1 MSGIRYGQKNQRGQS
16 DVEQLIEVKQHLK
29 NKWKIS
35 AHREPYLIFDKN
47 GKLLSIQ
54 KFVKKNT
61 NRSHI
66 IKNPDILWFDKYG
79 AWIIEM
85 DGDAHLN
92 RLSKDE
98 ERNNMFLNNGFKLI
112 IVRLYLYEKGF
123 DYIEYIDTKILEMI
137 K

>member
-92 RLSKDE
+92 LLSKDE

-112 IVRLYLYEKGF
+112 VVRLYLYEKGF
-123 DYIEYIDTKILEMI
+123 DYIEYIDTEILERL

>member
-54 KFVKKNT
+54 KFVRKNV
-61 NRSHI
+61 NKSHI
-66 IKNPDILWFDKYG
+66 IKNPDIVWLDKYG
-79 AWIIEM
+79 AWIIEV

-98 ERNNMFLNNGFKLI
+98 ERNKIFINNGFKLI
-112 IVRLYLYEKGF
+112 VVPLYNFDKGF
-123 DYIEYIDTKILEMI
+123 DYIEYIDTKILELI